1 MKPAARPATRR
12 GAAPT
17 ARPPARYDGDLLALA
32 RDLLGVVL
40 LKDGVGGPIVEVE
53 AYHQSEPASH
63 GHRGE
68 TRRNRSLFLPGGHL
82 YVYRIHQSTCCNV
95 VVGEAGVASAVLIR
109 GLLPTDGREV
119 IATRRQGHPERSWT
133 DGPGKLCQALGITLE
148 DDGLRLSEGPVRLE
162 DRGLRFDARE
172 VIAGPRVGIS
182 QAVDLPWRFRV
193 RPEVLR
199 RLRASAP

>member
-1 MKPAARPATRR
+1 MKPASRSAPRR
-12 GAAPT
+12 GARRG

-53 AYHQSEPASH
+53 AYHQSEPACH
-63 GHRGE
+63 GYRGE

-95 VVGEAGVASAVLIR
+95 VLGEAGVASAVLLR
-109 GLLPTDGREV
+109 GLLPTDGRQA
-119 IATRRQGHPERSWT
+119 IAARRRGHPERSWT
-133 DGPGKLCQALGITLE
+133 DGPGKLCRALGITLD
-148 DDGLRLSEGPVRLE
+148 DDGVCLSDGPVRLE
-162 DRGLRFDARE
+162 DRGLRFGARE
-172 VIAGPRVGIS
+172 VVAGPRVGIS